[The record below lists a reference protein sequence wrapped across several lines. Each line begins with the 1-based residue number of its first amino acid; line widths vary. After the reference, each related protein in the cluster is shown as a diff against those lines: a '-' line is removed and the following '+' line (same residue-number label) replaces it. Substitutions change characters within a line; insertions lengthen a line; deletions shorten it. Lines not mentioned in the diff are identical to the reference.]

1 MNVQGVCHFS
11 KASGNS
17 NDNNKFQI
25 IYTAVEGK
33 LSETFLRDIAE
44 NIGIDWKRL
53 ATNLGFKTAQITAFE
68 QDNRDNLKE
77 QAFKMFVAWQ
87 NKQTDIED
95 TRRSLIEALD
105 TIERTD
111 LASRIPGISY
121 DYYYLRRL
129 MY

>member
-1 MNVQGVCHFS
+1 M
-11 KASGNS
+11 
-17 NDNNKFQI
+17 
-25 IYTAVEGK
+25 EGK

-53 ATNLGFKTAQITAFE
+53 ARNLGFKTAHITAFE
-68 QDNRDNLKE
+68 HDNRDNLKE

-95 TRRSLIEALD
+95 TRRSLIEALVK
-105 TIERTD
+105 IERTD

>member
-1 MNVQGVCHFS
+1 M
-11 KASGNS
+11 
-17 NDNNKFQI
+17 
-25 IYTAVEGK
+25 EGK

-68 QDNRDNLKE
+68 HDNRDNLKE

-87 NKQTDIED
+87 NKQTDIEG
-95 TRRSLIEALD
+95 TRCSLIEALVK
-105 TIERTD
+105 IERTD

-121 DYYYLRRL
+121 YDYYYLL
-129 MY
+129 D